1 MKRLIAAFAATAVL
15 WAQPAA
21 AQSILRDAETE
32 ALFAEMS
39 APIVKAAGLSPRDVK
54 IVLINDDSINAFV
67 AGGQIVYVHSGLL
80 RAADNVNEVQGVVAH
95 ELGHIADGHVVL
107 SEQAMK
113 PAMKMQLLS
122 MVLGLATVALGG
134 GAAGMGVMAA
144 GQQAAMSNVLAFSRN
159 QESAADAAGAR
170 YLTTAGVTGK
180 GMLSFFKK
188 LQNQEYRYGYTNVD
202 PFAQTH
208 PLSAVRIQSLTEDLK
223 ASPAWNTPVDPK
235 LQERFLRV
243 KAKLL
248 GYVSLPETT
257 LQKYP
262 DSDQSI
268 YAHYARAYAYHK
280 GGYPDK
286 AEAEA
291 AALIARDPADP
302 YFQEIQGQILLESG
316 KPQLALAPL
325 RAATMGSGQNALI
338 ATTFGHAL
346 IATED
351 KRNLPEAVKILRVAV
366 QRDEDNPFAWV
377 QLGTAYEQ
385 LGDTP
390 RAALATAERAS
401 MMGDSRTAIQSARY
415 AMANLTPNTSEWI
428 RAQDIAMTS
437 ADAAASTKKKR
448 R

>member
-144 GQQAAMSNVLAFSRN
+144 GQQAAMGQVLSFSRN

-188 LQNQEYRYGYTNVD
+188 LQNQEYRYGYTNID

-223 ASPAWNTPVDPK
+223 ASPAWNKPVDPK

-248 GYVSLPETT
+248 GYVSPPETT

-291 AALIARDPADP
+291 AALIARDPTDP